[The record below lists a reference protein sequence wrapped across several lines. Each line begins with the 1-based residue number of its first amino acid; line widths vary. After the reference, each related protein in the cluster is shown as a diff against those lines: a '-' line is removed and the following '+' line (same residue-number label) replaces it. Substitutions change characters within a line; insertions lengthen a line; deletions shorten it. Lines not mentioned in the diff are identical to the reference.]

1 LFYIRS
7 CFIVDTTEDIL
18 AKYRRKPS
26 ASGDSTASETGTELK
41 APQLV
46 GEVEDER
53 LSMDPANI
61 EASYAFIDAKRKL
74 RMVLST
80 ADLQHVP
87 WAADTATRIVRDYP
101 SFLCFIEDCASCR
114 RAVGNVLMHN
124 MFISSFLPSFLPL
137 STTAQGELWPPE
149 QSASLLLYP
158 SSILP
163 ILSVSFCEDHV
174 HFLLV

>member
-1 LFYIRS
+1 VFLVI
-7 CFIVDTTEDIL
+7 DTTEDIL

-26 ASGDSTASETGTELK
+26 AGGDSTASEPGTELK

-87 WAADTATRIVRDYP
+87 WATDAAAHMVTHCT
-101 SFLCFIEDCASCR
+101 SFSCF
-114 RAVGNVLMHN
+114 M
-124 MFISSFLPSFLPL
+124 
-137 STTAQGELWPPE
+137 
-149 QSASLLLYP
+149 
-158 SSILP
+158 
-163 ILSVSFCEDHV
+163 
-174 HFLLV
+174 

>member
-1 LFYIRS
+1 MKESFCTASY
-7 CFIVDTTEDIL
+7 FIVDTTEDIL

-26 ASGDSTASETGTELK
+26 ASGDSTASEPGTELK

-87 WAADTATRIVRDYP
+87 WTTDAAPHIVRDYP
-101 SFLCFIEDCASCR
+101 SLLCCIQHCASCG
-114 RAVGNVLMHN
+114 RALSNVLMYPFV
-124 MFISSFLPSFLPL
+124 MCMKRK
-137 STTAQGELWPPE
+137 
-149 QSASLLLYP
+149 LL
-158 SSILP
+158 I
-163 ILSVSFCEDHV
+163 DM
-174 HFLLV
+174 

>member
-1 LFYIRS
+1 MKWSFYIRS
-7 CFIVDTTEDIL
+7 CCIVDTTEDIL

-26 ASGDSTASETGTELK
+26 ASGDSTASEPGTELK

-87 WAADTATRIVRDYP
+87 WATDAATHIVRDY
-101 SFLCFIEDCASCR
+101 L
-114 RAVGNVLMHN
+114 
-124 MFISSFLPSFLPL
+124 
-137 STTAQGELWPPE
+137 
-149 QSASLLLYP
+149 SLLCHIQD
-158 SSILP
+158 STSCK
-163 ILSVSFCEDHV
+163 SMCSFVTCIARK
-174 HFLLV
+174 LCIYA

>member
-1 LFYIRS
+1 MCTENQVLHLFQLLNYHFEWHETDVSSKFRILKSNFIWQVRRCVSSPLCIMKQSFYIRS
-7 CFIVDTTEDIL
+7 YFIVDTTEDIL

-26 ASGDSTASETGTELK
+26 ASGDSTASEPGTELK

-61 EASYAFIDAKRKL
+61 EASYAFNDAKRKL

-87 WAADTATRIVRDYP
+87 WATDAATHIVRDHP
-101 SFLCFIEDCASCR
+101 LLLCFIENCASCR
-114 RAVGNVLMHN
+114 RAVGNMLMH
-124 MFISSFLPSFLPL
+124 M
-137 STTAQGELWPPE
+137 
-149 QSASLLLYP
+149 
-158 SSILP
+158 
-163 ILSVSFCEDHV
+163 
-174 HFLLV
+174 